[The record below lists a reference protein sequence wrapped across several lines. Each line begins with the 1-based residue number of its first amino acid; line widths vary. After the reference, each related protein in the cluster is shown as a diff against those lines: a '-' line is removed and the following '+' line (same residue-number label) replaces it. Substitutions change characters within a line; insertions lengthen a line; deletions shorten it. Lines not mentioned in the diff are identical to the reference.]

1 MGFFK
6 KIQSSDLFVFLDDV
20 QYEKNWVQNR
30 NKIRTSDGSM
40 WLTVPVNA
48 SIGSLLKDIKIE
60 NTTNWRAK
68 HKKSIQINYSKTSY
82 FKDFWPSLEQ
92 IYEKNYDL
100 LIDIDMEIIKL
111 LMKELQ
117 IKTKTIFSSEL
128 GISDKGSD
136 RILNICKK
144 LGADVYLSGILGS
157 DYLNLKNF
165 EENNIKVQFQ
175 NFQHPVYEQYYKPF
189 LPNMASID
197 LIFNE
202 GKNAPKILQ
211 DTKNIA

>member
-1 MGFFK
+1 LGFFK

-30 NKIRTSDGSM
+30 NKIRTSDGSI

-48 SIGSLLKDIKIE
+48 SLDYILKDIKIE

-92 IYEKNYDL
+92 IYEKNFDFL
-100 LIDIDMEIIKL
+100 VDVDMEIIKL

-128 GISDKGSD
+128 GISEKGSD
-136 RILNICKK
+136 KILGICKK
-144 LGADVYLSGILGS
+144 LDADVYLSGILGGN
-157 DYLNLKNF
+157 YLNLKNF
-165 EENNIKVQFQ
+165 EETGIQVQFQ

-211 DTKNIA
+211 EAKNIA